1 MRNISYPQ
9 QLSPQGNGKQLQ
21 PQLQLYAPQT
31 EDSEEGGLNIS
42 WLLGAIQR
50 RLPIIISGTVVI
62 ASVSVLLAA
71 IGTPTYV
78 AKFEL
83 LTEPVTAE
91 DKVVSSK
98 EEEKEEKDSQGL
110 DETTLKV
117 LQSPKLMSPITQKLQ
132 LYYPGSSTPQLNIK
146 LLPNTKILEVSYKD
160 PNSEKVQFVLDT
172 VAEAYL
178 KYSLE
183 ERQTDVNMGIQF
195 VESQLPQLQRQV
207 EVLQQR
213 LQGFRQRH
221 GIINSDTQGQ
231 QLSYQLDRIEQKR
244 LEIQTQLS
252 SSIAFHQNL
261 YEKLRLQAD
270 TATAITELSESPHY
284 LKLFNLLQDV
294 ETKIAA
300 KSSRYKEDSP
310 EFQSLLAQQQQLLQ
324 AIGKEERRIVGER
337 LPNGTADIINAA
349 SPGSARLREIQKLT
363 NAAKQVQ
370 SLKAQDYT
378 LSKSENLLRQ
388 QAKQFPI
395 IIRQKDDLERQ
406 LRIASDNLNHFLT
419 KREALRID
427 AAQKQVPW
435 QILTPPSEPQNT
447 APTVQRNLVLGS
459 ALGLLISFGVALL
472 VDKLNNVFYNSEEIK
487 DKTKLLILGEIPSV
501 KFDRNGSLGEKA
513 EVSDFW
519 ESFRSLYTNV
529 SFLDFHG
536 TICSLAIVSAAPEDG
551 KSTVALYLAQTA
563 AAMGKK
569 VLLVD
574 ANLRTPAIHKMLN
587 LSNARGLS
595 NAIAEGLNFQQII
608 QQVRSSSGESEN
620 YENNAGFR
628 DSKVQSKELSKDN
641 LYVLTAGSIPP
652 NPSILLSS
660 PQMQSLAEQ
669 LQQAFDLVIYDTS
682 HLIGFADAN
691 LLARHVD
698 ASILTVNIGK
708 TNCSAFVKAL
718 EQLNFSATPVLGA
731 IASGIQRQPNRL
743 HSLLK
748 PMFGNRL
755 FANSRA

>member
-1 MRNISYPQ
+1 MRNVSYPQ
-9 QLSPQGNGKQLQ
+9 QLPPQGNGKQLQ
-21 PQLQLYAPQT
+21 PQYQFPT
-31 EDSEEGGLNIS
+31 ENNEEGGLNVS
-42 WLLGAIQR
+42 WLLSAIR
-50 RLPIIISGTVVI
+50 RRIWIIIFGTATV
-62 ASVSVLLAA
+62 ASISVLLAA
-71 IGTPTYV
+71 IATPTYV

-98 EEEKEEKDSQGL
+98 GEEEEKDSQGL

-160 PNSEKVQFVLDT
+160 PNFEKVQFVLDT
-172 VAEAYL
+172 VAQAYL

-183 ERQTDVNMGIQF
+183 ERQTDVNLGIQF
-195 VESQLPQLQRQV
+195 VETQLPQLQRQV

-213 LQGFRQRH
+213 LQSFRQRH
-221 GIINSDTQGQ
+221 GIVNSETQGQ

-252 SSIAFHQNL
+252 SSTAFYQNL
-261 YEKLRLQAD
+261 YEKLGLQAN
-270 TATAITELSESPHY
+270 TAEAITELSESPQY

-294 ETKIAA
+294 EAKIATKA
-300 KSSRYKEDSP
+300 SRYKEDSP
-310 EFQSLLAQQQQLLQ
+310 EFQALMAQQQMLLQ
-324 AIGKEERRIVGER
+324 AIRKEERRIVGDL
-337 LPNGTADIINAA
+337 LPNGTIDLIDAA
-349 SPGSARLREIQKLT
+349 SPGSARLREVQKLS
-363 NAAKQVQ
+363 NAAKQIQ
-370 SLKAQDYT
+370 ALKAQDYT
-378 LSKSENLLRQ
+378 LRKSENLLRQ
-388 QAKQFPI
+388 QVQQFPI

-435 QILTPPSEPQNT
+435 QILTPASEPQNT
-447 APTVQRNLVLGS
+447 GPTVQRNLILGT
-459 ALGLLISFGVALL
+459 ALGLLLSFGVALL
-472 VDKLNNVFYNSEEIK
+472 IDKLNNVFYDSEEIK
-487 DKTKLLILGEIPSV
+487 DKTRLLILGEIPHV
-501 KFDRNGSLGEKA
+501 KFDRHGRLAQKA
-513 EVSDFW
+513 DVSDFW

-536 TICSLAIVSAAPEDG
+536 NMNSVAIVSAAPEDG
-551 KSTVALYLAQTA
+551 KTTIALHLAQTA
-563 AAMGKK
+563 AAMGKR

-574 ANLRTPAIHKMLN
+574 ANLRNPAIHKILN
-587 LSNARGLS
+587 LPNAQGLS
-595 NAIAEGLNFQQII
+595 NAIAEGLDFQHVI
-608 QQVRSSSGESEN
+608 QQVRGSSEG
-620 YENNAGFR
+620 YEDNGTFR
-628 DSKVQSKELSKDN
+628 EAAAHNRELLTDK
-641 LYVLTAGSIPP
+641 LFVLTAGSIPP

-708 TNCSAFVKAL
+708 TNCSALTKAL

-743 HSLLK
+743 HFLSK
-748 PMFGNRL
+748 HKYGARL
-755 FANSRA
+755 FAGDRA

>member
-1 MRNISYPQ
+1 MRNVSSSQ
-9 QLSPQGNGKQLQ
+9 QLPPQTYSQQLQ
-21 PQLQLYAPQT
+21 PQPQLYTTQPDDAN
-31 EDSEEGGLNIS
+31 EGGLNVS
-42 WLLGAIQR
+42 WLLGAIR
-50 RLPIIISGTVVI
+50 RRILTILIGTTAV
-62 ASVSVLLAA
+62 AGVSVLLAA
-71 IGTPTYV
+71 TGTPTYV

-98 EEEKEEKDSQGL
+98 DEEKEEKDSPGL

-146 LLPNTKILEVSYKD
+146 LLPNTNILEVSYKD
-160 PNSEKVQFVLDT
+160 PNFEKVQFVLDT

-183 ERQTDVNMGIQF
+183 ERQTDVNLGIQF

-207 EVLQQR
+207 EFLQQR

-221 GIINSDTQGQ
+221 GIVNSDTQGQ
-231 QLSYQLDRIEQKR
+231 HLSYQLDRIEQKR

-252 SSIAFHQNL
+252 SSTAFYNNL
-261 YEKLRLQAD
+261 YEKLRLQPD
-270 TATAITELSESPHY
+270 TAAAITELSESSHY

-324 AIGKEERRIVGER
+324 AVRKEERRILGDR
-337 LPNGTADIINAA
+337 LPNGTTDLIDTA

-363 NAAKQVQ
+363 NAAKQIQ

-378 LSKSENLLRQ
+378 LNKSENLLRQ

-447 APTVQRNLVLGS
+447 APTVQRNLVLGT
-459 ALGLLISFGVALL
+459 ALGLLVSFGVALL

-501 KFDRNGSLGEKA
+501 KFDRNSRLAQKT

-529 SFLDFHG
+529 SFLDFNG
-536 TICSLAIVSAAPEDG
+536 TVRSLAIVSAAPEDG

-563 AAMGKK
+563 AAMGKR

-574 ANLRTPAIHKMLN
+574 ANLRTPTIHKMLN
-587 LSNARGLS
+587 LSNAQGLS
-595 NAIAEGLNFQQII
+595 NAIAEGLNFQYAI
-608 QQVRSSSGESEN
+608 QQVRNSSEEAEDNGAFHEATAHSREI
-620 YENNAGFR
+620 
-628 DSKVQSKELSKDN
+628 SKDN
-641 LYVLTAGSIPP
+641 LFILTAGSIPP

-669 LQQAFDLVIYDTS
+669 LQQTFDLVIYDTS

-698 ASILTVNIGK
+698 ASILTVSMGK
-708 TNCSAFVKAL
+708 TNCSALVKAL

-731 IASGIQRQPNRL
+731 VASGIQRQPNKLSFLSKR
-743 HSLLK
+743 K
-748 PMFGNRL
+748 YGARL
-755 FANSRA
+755 FALDRA

>member
-1 MRNISYPQ
+1 MRNVSSSQ
-9 QLSPQGNGKQLQ
+9 QLPPQTYSQQLQ
-21 PQLQLYAPQT
+21 PQPQLYTTQPDDAN
-31 EDSEEGGLNIS
+31 EGGLNVS
-42 WLLGAIQR
+42 WLLGAIR
-50 RLPIIISGTVVI
+50 RRILTILIGTTAV
-62 ASVSVLLAA
+62 AGVSVLLAA
-71 IGTPTYV
+71 TGTPTYV

-98 EEEKEEKDSQGL
+98 EEEKEEKDSPGL

-146 LLPNTKILEVSYKD
+146 LLPNTNILEVSYKD
-160 PNSEKVQFVLDT
+160 PNFEKVQFVLDT

-183 ERQTDVNMGIQF
+183 ERQTDVNLGIQF

-207 EVLQQR
+207 EFLQQR

-221 GIINSDTQGQ
+221 GIVNSDTQGQ
-231 QLSYQLDRIEQKR
+231 HLSYQLDRIEQKR

-252 SSIAFHQNL
+252 SSTAFYNNL
-261 YEKLRLQAD
+261 YEKLRLQPD
-270 TATAITELSESPHY
+270 TAAAITELSESSHY

-324 AIGKEERRIVGER
+324 AVRKEERRILGDR
-337 LPNGTADIINAA
+337 LPNGTTDLIDTA

-363 NAAKQVQ
+363 NAAKQIQ

-378 LSKSENLLRQ
+378 LNKSENLLRQ

-447 APTVQRNLVLGS
+447 APTVQRNLVLGT
-459 ALGLLISFGVALL
+459 ALGLLVSFGVALL

-501 KFDRNGSLGEKA
+501 KFDRNSRLAQKT

-529 SFLDFHG
+529 SFLDFNG
-536 TICSLAIVSAAPEDG
+536 TVRSLAIVSAAPEDG

-563 AAMGKK
+563 AAMGKR

-574 ANLRTPAIHKMLN
+574 ANLRTPTIHKMLN
-587 LSNARGLS
+587 LSNAQGLS
-595 NAIAEGLNFQQII
+595 NAIAEGLNFQYAI
-608 QQVRSSSGESEN
+608 QQVRNSSEEAEDNGAFHEATAHSREI
-620 YENNAGFR
+620 
-628 DSKVQSKELSKDN
+628 SKDN
-641 LYVLTAGSIPP
+641 LFILTAGSIPP

-669 LQQAFDLVIYDTS
+669 LQQTFDLVIYDTS

-698 ASILTVNIGK
+698 ASILTVSMGK
-708 TNCSAFVKAL
+708 TNCSALVKAL

-731 IASGIQRQPNRL
+731 VASGIQRQPNKLSFLSKR
-743 HSLLK
+743 K
-748 PMFGNRL
+748 YGARL
-755 FANSRA
+755 FALDRA

>member
-1 MRNISYPQ
+1 MRNVSSSQ
-9 QLSPQGNGKQLQ
+9 QLPPQTYSQQLQ
-21 PQLQLYAPQT
+21 PQPQLYTTQPDDT
-31 EDSEEGGLNIS
+31 NEGGLNIS
-42 WLLGAIQR
+42 WLLGAIR
-50 RLPIIISGTVVI
+50 RRILTILIGTTAV

-71 IGTPTYV
+71 TGTPTYV

-98 EEEKEEKDSQGL
+98 DEDKEEKDSPGL

-146 LLPNTKILEVSYKD
+146 LLPNTNILEVSYKD
-160 PNSEKVQFVLDT
+160 PNFEKVQFVLDT

-183 ERQTDVNMGIQF
+183 ERQTDVNLGIQF

-207 EVLQQR
+207 EFLQQR

-221 GIINSDTQGQ
+221 GIVNSDTQGQ
-231 QLSYQLDRIEQKR
+231 HLSYQLDRIEQKR

-252 SSIAFHQNL
+252 SSTAFYNNL
-261 YEKLRLQAD
+261 YEKLRLQPD
-270 TATAITELSESPHY
+270 TAAAITELSESSHY

-324 AIGKEERRIVGER
+324 AVRKEERRILGDR
-337 LPNGTADIINAA
+337 LPNGTTDLIDTA

-363 NAAKQVQ
+363 NAAKQIQ

-378 LSKSENLLRQ
+378 LNKSENLLRQ

-447 APTVQRNLVLGS
+447 APTVQRNLVLGT
-459 ALGLLISFGVALL
+459 ALGLLVSFGVALL

-501 KFDRNGSLGEKA
+501 KFDRNSRLAQKT

-529 SFLDFHG
+529 SFLDFNG
-536 TICSLAIVSAAPEDG
+536 TVRSLAIVSAAPEDG

-563 AAMGKK
+563 AAMGKR

-587 LSNARGLS
+587 LSNAQGLS
-595 NAIAEGLNFQQII
+595 NAIAEGLNFQYAI
-608 QQVRSSSGESEN
+608 QQVRNSSEEAEDNGAFQEATAHSREI
-620 YENNAGFR
+620 
-628 DSKVQSKELSKDN
+628 SKDN
-641 LYVLTAGSIPP
+641 LFILTAGSIPP

-669 LQQAFDLVIYDTS
+669 LQQTFDLVIYDTS

-698 ASILTVNIGK
+698 ASILTVSMGK
-708 TNCSAFVKAL
+708 TNCSALVKAL

-731 IASGIQRQPNRL
+731 VASGIQRQPNKISFLSKR
-743 HSLLK
+743 K
-748 PMFGNRL
+748 YGARL
-755 FANSRA
+755 FALDRA

>member
-1 MRNISYPQ
+1 MRNVSSSQ
-9 QLSPQGNGKQLQ
+9 QLPPQTYSQQLQ
-21 PQLQLYAPQT
+21 PQPQLYTTQPDDT
-31 EDSEEGGLNIS
+31 NEGGLNVS
-42 WLLGAIQR
+42 WLLGAIR
-50 RLPIIISGTVVI
+50 RRILTILIGTTAV
-62 ASVSVLLAA
+62 AGVSVLLAA
-71 IGTPTYV
+71 TGTPTYV

-98 EEEKEEKDSQGL
+98 EEEKEEKDSPGL

-146 LLPNTKILEVSYKD
+146 LLPNTNILEVSYKD
-160 PNSEKVQFVLDT
+160 PNFEKVQFVLDT

-183 ERQTDVNMGIQF
+183 ERQTDVNLGIQF

-207 EVLQQR
+207 EFLQQR

-221 GIINSDTQGQ
+221 GIVNSDTQGQ
-231 QLSYQLDRIEQKR
+231 HLSYQLDRIEQKR

-252 SSIAFHQNL
+252 SSTAFYNNL
-261 YEKLRLQAD
+261 YEKLRLQPD
-270 TATAITELSESPHY
+270 TAAAITELSESSHY

-324 AIGKEERRIVGER
+324 AVRKEERRILGDR
-337 LPNGTADIINAA
+337 LPNGTTDLIDTA

-363 NAAKQVQ
+363 NAAKQIQ

-378 LSKSENLLRQ
+378 LNKSENLLRQ

-447 APTVQRNLVLGS
+447 APTVQRNLVLGT
-459 ALGLLISFGVALL
+459 ALGLLVSFGVALL

-501 KFDRNGSLGEKA
+501 KFDRNNRLAQKT

-529 SFLDFHG
+529 SFLDFNG
-536 TICSLAIVSAAPEDG
+536 TVRSLAIVSAAPEDG

-563 AAMGKK
+563 AAMGKR

-574 ANLRTPAIHKMLN
+574 ANLRTPTIHKMLN
-587 LSNARGLS
+587 LSNAQGLS
-595 NAIAEGLNFQQII
+595 NAIAEGLNFQYAI
-608 QQVRSSSGESEN
+608 QQVRNSSEEAEDNGAFHEATAHSREI
-620 YENNAGFR
+620 
-628 DSKVQSKELSKDN
+628 SKDN
-641 LYVLTAGSIPP
+641 LFILTAGSIPP

-669 LQQAFDLVIYDTS
+669 LQQTFDLVIYDTS

-698 ASILTVNIGK
+698 ASILTVSMGK
-708 TNCSAFVKAL
+708 TNCSALVKAL

-731 IASGIQRQPNRL
+731 VASGIQRQPNKLSFLSKR
-743 HSLLK
+743 K
-748 PMFGNRL
+748 YGARL
-755 FANSRA
+755 FALDRA

>member
-1 MRNISYPQ
+1 MRNVSSSQ
-9 QLSPQGNGKQLQ
+9 QLPPQTYSQQLQ
-21 PQLQLYAPQT
+21 PQPQLYTTQPDDT
-31 EDSEEGGLNIS
+31 NEGGLNVS
-42 WLLGAIQR
+42 WLLGAIR
-50 RLPIIISGTVVI
+50 RRILTILIGTTAI
-62 ASVSVLLAA
+62 AGVSVLLAA
-71 IGTPTYV
+71 TGTPTYV

-98 EEEKEEKDSQGL
+98 DEEKEEKDSPGL

-146 LLPNTKILEVSYKD
+146 LLPNTNILEVSYKD
-160 PNSEKVQFVLDT
+160 PNFEKVQFVLDT

-183 ERQTDVNMGIQF
+183 ERQTDVNLGIQF

-207 EVLQQR
+207 EFLQQR

-221 GIINSDTQGQ
+221 GIVNSDTQGQ
-231 QLSYQLDRIEQKR
+231 HLSYQLDRIEQKR

-252 SSIAFHQNL
+252 SSTAFYNNL
-261 YEKLRLQAD
+261 YEKLRLQPD
-270 TATAITELSESPHY
+270 TAAAITELSESSHY

-324 AIGKEERRIVGER
+324 AVRKEERRILGDR
-337 LPNGTADIINAA
+337 LPNGTTDLIDTA

-363 NAAKQVQ
+363 NAAKQIQ

-378 LSKSENLLRQ
+378 LNKSENLLRQ

-447 APTVQRNLVLGS
+447 APTVQRNLVLGT
-459 ALGLLISFGVALL
+459 ALGLLVSFGVALL

-501 KFDRNGSLGEKA
+501 KFDRNSRLAQKT

-529 SFLDFHG
+529 SFLDFNG
-536 TICSLAIVSAAPEDG
+536 TVRSLAIVSAAPEDG

-563 AAMGKK
+563 AAMGKR

-574 ANLRTPAIHKMLN
+574 ANLRTPTIHKMLN
-587 LSNARGLS
+587 LSNAQGLS
-595 NAIAEGLNFQQII
+595 NAIAEGLNFQYAI
-608 QQVRSSSGESEN
+608 QQVRNSSEEAEDNGAFHEATAHSREI
-620 YENNAGFR
+620 
-628 DSKVQSKELSKDN
+628 SKDN
-641 LYVLTAGSIPP
+641 LFILTAGSIPP

-669 LQQAFDLVIYDTS
+669 LQQTFDLVIYDTS

-698 ASILTVNIGK
+698 ASILTVSMGK
-708 TNCSAFVKAL
+708 TNCSALVKAL

-731 IASGIQRQPNRL
+731 VASGIQRQPNKLSFLSKR
-743 HSLLK
+743 K
-748 PMFGNRL
+748 YGARL
-755 FANSRA
+755 FALDRA

>member
-1 MRNISYPQ
+1 MRNVSSSQ
-9 QLSPQGNGKQLQ
+9 QLPPQTYSQQLQ
-21 PQLQLYAPQT
+21 PQPQLYTTQPDDAN
-31 EDSEEGGLNIS
+31 EGGLNVS
-42 WLLGAIQR
+42 WLLGAIR
-50 RLPIIISGTVVI
+50 RRILTILIGTTAV
-62 ASVSVLLAA
+62 AGVSVLLAA
-71 IGTPTYV
+71 TGTPTYV

-98 EEEKEEKDSQGL
+98 EEEKEEKDSPGL

-146 LLPNTKILEVSYKD
+146 LLPNTNILEVSYKD
-160 PNSEKVQFVLDT
+160 PNFEKVQFVLDT

-183 ERQTDVNMGIQF
+183 ERQTDVNLGIQF

-207 EVLQQR
+207 EFLQQR

-221 GIINSDTQGQ
+221 GIVNSDTQGQ
-231 QLSYQLDRIEQKR
+231 HLSYQLDRIEQKR

-252 SSIAFHQNL
+252 SSTAFYNNL
-261 YEKLRLQAD
+261 YEKLRLQPD
-270 TATAITELSESPHY
+270 TAAAITELSESSHY

-324 AIGKEERRIVGER
+324 AVRKEERRILGDR
-337 LPNGTADIINAA
+337 LSNGTTDLIDTA

-363 NAAKQVQ
+363 NAAKQIQ

-378 LSKSENLLRQ
+378 LNKSENLLRQ

-447 APTVQRNLVLGS
+447 APTVQRNLVLGT
-459 ALGLLISFGVALL
+459 ALGLLVSFGVALL

-501 KFDRNGSLGEKA
+501 KFDRNSRLAQKT

-529 SFLDFHG
+529 SFLDFNG
-536 TICSLAIVSAAPEDG
+536 TVRSLAIVSAAPEDG

-563 AAMGKK
+563 AAMGKR

-574 ANLRTPAIHKMLN
+574 ANLRTPTIHKMLN
-587 LSNARGLS
+587 LSNAQGLS
-595 NAIAEGLNFQQII
+595 NAIAEGLNFQYAI
-608 QQVRSSSGESEN
+608 QQVRNSSEEAEDNGAFHEATAHSREI
-620 YENNAGFR
+620 
-628 DSKVQSKELSKDN
+628 SKDN
-641 LYVLTAGSIPP
+641 LFILTAGSIPP

-669 LQQAFDLVIYDTS
+669 LQQTFDLVIYDTS

-698 ASILTVNIGK
+698 ASILTVSMGK
-708 TNCSAFVKAL
+708 TNCSALVKAL

-731 IASGIQRQPNRL
+731 VASGIQRQPNKLSFLSKR
-743 HSLLK
+743 K
-748 PMFGNRL
+748 YGARL
-755 FANSRA
+755 FALDRA

>member
-1 MRNISYPQ
+1 MRNVSSSQ
-9 QLSPQGNGKQLQ
+9 QLPAQTYSQQLQ
-21 PQLQLYAPQT
+21 PQPQLYTTQSDDT
-31 EDSEEGGLNIS
+31 NEGGLNVS
-42 WLLGAIQR
+42 WLLGAIR
-50 RLPIIISGTVVI
+50 RRILTILIGTTAV

-98 EEEKEEKDSQGL
+98 EEEEEEKDSPGL

-146 LLPNTKILEVSYKD
+146 LLPNTNILEVSYKD
-160 PNSEKVQFVLDT
+160 PNFEKVQFVLDT

-183 ERQTDVNMGIQF
+183 ERQTDVNLGIQF

-207 EVLQQR
+207 EFLQQR
-213 LQGFRQRH
+213 LQSFRQRH
-221 GIINSDTQGQ
+221 GIVNSDTQGQ

-244 LEIQTQLS
+244 LELQTQLS
-252 SSIAFHQNL
+252 SSVAFYNNL

-270 TATAITELSESPHY
+270 TAAAITELSESSHY

-324 AIGKEERRIVGER
+324 AVRKEERRIVGDR
-337 LPNGTADIINAA
+337 LPNETADLIDTA

-363 NAAKQVQ
+363 NAAKQIQ

-447 APTVQRNLVLGS
+447 APSVQRNLVLGT
-459 ALGLLISFGVALL
+459 ALGLLVSFGVALL

-501 KFDRNGSLGEKA
+501 KFERNGKLGQKT

-519 ESFRSLYTNV
+519 EAFRSLYTNV
-529 SFLDFHG
+529 SFLDING
-536 TICSLAIVSAAPEDG
+536 TIRSLAIVSAAPEDG
-551 KSTVALYLAQTA
+551 KSTIALYLAQTA
-563 AAMGKK
+563 AAMGKR

-587 LSNARGLS
+587 LSNSQGLS
-595 NAIAEGLNFQQII
+595 NAIAEGLNFQYAI
-608 QQVRSSSGESEN
+608 QQVRNSSEEAEDHG
-620 YENNAGFR
+620 A
-628 DSKVQSKELSKDN
+628 VQEAIAQSREISKDN
-641 LYVLTAGSIPP
+641 LFILTAGSIPP

-669 LQQAFDLVIYDTS
+669 LEQAFDLVIYDTS

-698 ASILTVNIGK
+698 ASILTVNMGK
-708 TNCSAFVKAL
+708 TNCSALAKAL

-731 IASGIQRQPNRL
+731 VASGIQRQPNKLSFLSKRQY
-743 HSLLK
+743 
-748 PMFGNRL
+748 GARL
-755 FANSRA
+755 FAIDRA

>member
-1 MRNISYPQ
+1 MRHVSYSQ
-9 QLSPQGNGKQLQ
+9 QLPPQGNGQQIQ
-21 PQLQLYAPQT
+21 PQLYATQS
-31 EDSEEGGLNIS
+31 EENEEGGLNIS
-42 WLLGAIQR
+42 WLLGAIR
-50 RLPIIISGTVVI
+50 RRIAIVVFGTTAV
-62 ASVSVLLAA
+62 ASVSVLLALMS
-71 IGTPTYV
+71 TPTYV

-98 EEEKEEKDSQGL
+98 DEDEKEKDSSGL

-132 LYYPGSSTPQLNIK
+132 LYYPGSSAPQLDIK

-160 PNSEKVQFVLDT
+160 PNFEKVQFVLDT

-183 ERQTDVNMGIQF
+183 ERQTDVNLGIQF

-207 EVLQQR
+207 EALQQR

-221 GIINSDTQGQ
+221 GIVNSETQGQ
-231 QLSYQLDRIEQKR
+231 QLSYQLDQIVQKR
-244 LEIQTQLS
+244 LDIQTQLS
-252 SSIAFHQNL
+252 RSTAFYTSL
-261 YEKLRLQAD
+261 YKKLRLQAD
-270 TATAITELSESPHY
+270 TAEAITELSESPQY
-284 LKLFNLLQDV
+284 LKLLNLLQDV

-300 KSSRYKEDSP
+300 KSPQYKESSP
-310 EFQSLLAQQQQLLQ
+310 SFQTLLAQRQQVLQ
-324 AIGKEERRIVGER
+324 AVRKEERRIVGDR
-337 LPNGTADIINAA
+337 LPNVTEDAINIA
-349 SPGSARLREIQKLT
+349 SPGSARLREVQKLT
-363 NAAKQVQ
+363 DAAKQIQ
-370 SLKAQDYT
+370 ALKAQDYT
-378 LSKSENLLRQ
+378 LSKNENLLRQ
-388 QAKQFPI
+388 RAKQFPI

-435 QILTPPSEPQNT
+435 QILTPPNEPQNT
-447 APTVQRNLVLGS
+447 GPTAQRNLVLGT
-459 ALGLLISFGVALL
+459 ALGLLLSSGVALL

-487 DKTKLLILGEIPSV
+487 DKTRLLILGEIPSV
-501 KFDRNGSLGEKA
+501 KFERDGKLGQKD

-519 ESFRSLYTNV
+519 ESFRSLYTNI
-529 SFLDFHG
+529 SFLDFNG
-536 TICSLAIVSAAPEDG
+536 TIRSLAIVSAAPEDG
-551 KSTVALYLAQTA
+551 KSTTALYLAQTA

-587 LSNARGLS
+587 LPNAQGLS
-595 NAIAEGLNFQQII
+595 NSIAEGLNFQHVI
-608 QQVRSSSGESEN
+608 QQVHGRSERSEDNGADEAVAQIGEL
-620 YENNAGFR
+620 AKG
-628 DSKVQSKELSKDN
+628 N
-641 LYVLTAGSIPP
+641 LFILTAGSTPP

-660 PQMQSLAEQ
+660 PQMQSLAEE

-698 ASILTVNIGK
+698 ASVLTVRIGK
-708 TNCSAFVKAL
+708 TNCSALAKAL
-718 EQLNFSATPVLGA
+718 EQLNFSATPVLG
-731 IASGIQRQPNRL
+731 IISSGIQRQPNRL
-743 HSLLK
+743 HLLSK
-748 PMFGNRL
+748 RRYGDRL
-755 FANSRA
+755 FALGRT

>member
-1 MRNISYPQ
+1 MRNVSSSQ
-9 QLSPQGNGKQLQ
+9 QLPPQTYSQQLQ
-21 PQLQLYAPQT
+21 PQPQLYTTQPDDT
-31 EDSEEGGLNIS
+31 NEGGLNVS
-42 WLLGAIQR
+42 WLLGAIR
-50 RLPIIISGTVVI
+50 RRILTILIGTTAV

-71 IGTPTYV
+71 TGTPTYV

-98 EEEKEEKDSQGL
+98 EEEKEEKDSPGL

-146 LLPNTKILEVSYKD
+146 LLPNTNILEVSYKD
-160 PNSEKVQFVLDT
+160 PNFEKVQFVLDT

-183 ERQTDVNMGIQF
+183 ERQTDVNLGIQF

-207 EVLQQR
+207 EFLQQR

-221 GIINSDTQGQ
+221 GIVNSDTQGQ
-231 QLSYQLDRIEQKR
+231 HLSYQLDRIEQKR

-252 SSIAFHQNL
+252 SSTAFYNNL
-261 YEKLRLQAD
+261 YEKLRLQPD
-270 TATAITELSESPHY
+270 TAAAITELSESPHY

-324 AIGKEERRIVGER
+324 AVRKEERRILGDR
-337 LPNGTADIINAA
+337 LPNGTTDLIDTA

-363 NAAKQVQ
+363 NAAKQIQ

-378 LSKSENLLRQ
+378 LNKSENLLRQ

-447 APTVQRNLVLGS
+447 APTVQRNLVLGT
-459 ALGLLISFGVALL
+459 ALGLLVSFGVALL

-501 KFDRNGSLGEKA
+501 KFDRNSRLAQKT

-529 SFLDFHG
+529 SFLDFNG
-536 TICSLAIVSAAPEDG
+536 TVRSLAIVSAAPEDG

-563 AAMGKK
+563 AAMGKR

-574 ANLRTPAIHKMLN
+574 ANLRTPTIHKMLN
-587 LSNARGLS
+587 LSNAQGLS
-595 NAIAEGLNFQQII
+595 NAIAEGLNFQYAI
-608 QQVRSSSGESEN
+608 QQVRNSSEEAEDNGAFHEATAHSREI
-620 YENNAGFR
+620 
-628 DSKVQSKELSKDN
+628 SKDN
-641 LYVLTAGSIPP
+641 LFILTAGSIPP

-669 LQQAFDLVIYDTS
+669 LQQTFDLVIYDTS

-698 ASILTVNIGK
+698 ASILTVSMGK
-708 TNCSAFVKAL
+708 TNCSALVKAL

-731 IASGIQRQPNRL
+731 VASGIQRQPNKLSFLSKR
-743 HSLLK
+743 K
-748 PMFGNRL
+748 YGARL
-755 FANSRA
+755 FALDRA

>member
-1 MRNISYPQ
+1 MRNVSSSQ
-9 QLSPQGNGKQLQ
+9 QLPPQTYSQQLQ
-21 PQLQLYAPQT
+21 PQPQLYTTQPDDT
-31 EDSEEGGLNIS
+31 NEGGLNVS
-42 WLLGAIQR
+42 WLLGAIR
-50 RLPIIISGTVVI
+50 RRILTILIGTTAI

-71 IGTPTYV
+71 TGTPTYV

-98 EEEKEEKDSQGL
+98 EEEKEEKDSPGL

-146 LLPNTKILEVSYKD
+146 LLPNTNILEVSYKD
-160 PNSEKVQFVLDT
+160 PNFEKVQFVLDT

-183 ERQTDVNMGIQF
+183 ERQTDVNLGIQF

-207 EVLQQR
+207 EFLQQR

-221 GIINSDTQGQ
+221 GIVNSDTQGQ
-231 QLSYQLDRIEQKR
+231 HLSYQLDRIEQKR

-252 SSIAFHQNL
+252 SSTAFYNNL
-261 YEKLRLQAD
+261 YEKLRLQPD
-270 TATAITELSESPHY
+270 TAAAITELSESSHY

-324 AIGKEERRIVGER
+324 AVRKEKRRILGDR
-337 LPNGTADIINAA
+337 LPNGTTDLIDTA

-363 NAAKQVQ
+363 NAAKQIQ

-378 LSKSENLLRQ
+378 LNKSENLLRQ

-447 APTVQRNLVLGS
+447 APTVQRNLVLGT
-459 ALGLLISFGVALL
+459 ALGLLVSFGVALL

-501 KFDRNGSLGEKA
+501 KFDRNNRLAQKT

-529 SFLDFHG
+529 SFLDFNG
-536 TICSLAIVSAAPEDG
+536 TVRSLAIVSAAPEDG

-563 AAMGKK
+563 AAMGKR

-574 ANLRTPAIHKMLN
+574 ANLRTPTIHKMLN
-587 LSNARGLS
+587 LSNAQGLS
-595 NAIAEGLNFQQII
+595 NAIAEGLNFQYAI
-608 QQVRSSSGESEN
+608 QQVRNSSEEAEDNGAFHEATAHSREI
-620 YENNAGFR
+620 
-628 DSKVQSKELSKDN
+628 SKDN
-641 LYVLTAGSIPP
+641 LFILTAGSIPP

-669 LQQAFDLVIYDTS
+669 LQQTFDLVIYDTS

-698 ASILTVNIGK
+698 ASILTVSMGK
-708 TNCSAFVKAL
+708 TNCSALVKAL

-731 IASGIQRQPNRL
+731 VASGIQRQPNKLSFLSKR
-743 HSLLK
+743 K
-748 PMFGNRL
+748 YGARL
-755 FANSRA
+755 FALDRA

>member
-1 MRNISYPQ
+1 MRNVSSSQ
-9 QLSPQGNGKQLQ
+9 QLPPQTYSQQLQ
-21 PQLQLYAPQT
+21 PQPQLYTTQPDDT
-31 EDSEEGGLNIS
+31 NEGGLNVS
-42 WLLGAIQR
+42 WLLGAIR
-50 RLPIIISGTVVI
+50 RRILTILIGTTAI
-62 ASVSVLLAA
+62 AGVSVLLAA
-71 IGTPTYV
+71 TGTPTYV

-98 EEEKEEKDSQGL
+98 DEEKEEKDSPGL

-146 LLPNTKILEVSYKD
+146 LLPNTNILEVSYKD
-160 PNSEKVQFVLDT
+160 PNFEKVQFVLDT

-183 ERQTDVNMGIQF
+183 ERQTDVNLGIQF

-207 EVLQQR
+207 EFLQQR

-221 GIINSDTQGQ
+221 GIVNSDTQGQ
-231 QLSYQLDRIEQKR
+231 HLSYQLDRIEQKR

-252 SSIAFHQNL
+252 SSTAFYNNL
-261 YEKLRLQAD
+261 YEKLRLQPD
-270 TATAITELSESPHY
+270 TAAAITELSESSHY

-324 AIGKEERRIVGER
+324 AVRKEERRILGDR
-337 LPNGTADIINAA
+337 LPNGTTDLIDTA

-363 NAAKQVQ
+363 NAAKQIQ

-378 LSKSENLLRQ
+378 LNKSENLLRQ

-447 APTVQRNLVLGS
+447 APTVQRNLVLGT
-459 ALGLLISFGVALL
+459 ALGLLVSFGVALL

-501 KFDRNGSLGEKA
+501 KFDRNNRLAQKT

-529 SFLDFHG
+529 SFLDFNG
-536 TICSLAIVSAAPEDG
+536 TVRSLAIVSAAPEDG

-563 AAMGKK
+563 AAMGKR

-574 ANLRTPAIHKMLN
+574 ANLRTPTIHKMLN
-587 LSNARGLS
+587 LSNAQGLS
-595 NAIAEGLNFQQII
+595 NAIAEGLNFQYAI
-608 QQVRSSSGESEN
+608 QQVRNSSEEAEDNGAFHEATAHSREI
-620 YENNAGFR
+620 
-628 DSKVQSKELSKDN
+628 SKDN
-641 LYVLTAGSIPP
+641 LFILTAGSIPP

-669 LQQAFDLVIYDTS
+669 LQQTFDLVIYDTS

-698 ASILTVNIGK
+698 ASILTVSMGK
-708 TNCSAFVKAL
+708 TNCSALVKAL

-731 IASGIQRQPNRL
+731 VASGIQRQPNKLSFLSKR
-743 HSLLK
+743 K
-748 PMFGNRL
+748 YGARL
-755 FANSRA
+755 FALDRA

>member
-1 MRNISYPQ
+1 
-9 QLSPQGNGKQLQ
+9 
-21 PQLQLYAPQT
+21 
-31 EDSEEGGLNIS
+31 
-42 WLLGAIQR
+42 
-50 RLPIIISGTVVI
+50 
-62 ASVSVLLAA
+62 
-71 IGTPTYV
+71 
-78 AKFEL
+78 
-83 LTEPVTAE
+83 
-91 DKVVSSK
+91 
-98 EEEKEEKDSQGL
+98 
-110 DETTLKV
+110 
-117 LQSPKLMSPITQKLQ
+117 
-132 LYYPGSSTPQLNIK
+132 
-146 LLPNTKILEVSYKD
+146 
-160 PNSEKVQFVLDT
+160 
-172 VAEAYL
+172 
-178 KYSLE
+178 LE
-183 ERQTDVNMGIQF
+183 ERQTDVNLGIQF

-207 EVLQQR
+207 EFLQQR

-221 GIINSDTQGQ
+221 GIVNSDTQGQ
-231 QLSYQLDRIEQKR
+231 HLSYQLDRIEQKR

-252 SSIAFHQNL
+252 SSTAFYNNL
-261 YEKLRLQAD
+261 YEKLRLQPD
-270 TATAITELSESPHY
+270 TAAAITELSESSHY

-324 AIGKEERRIVGER
+324 AVRKEERRILGDR
-337 LPNGTADIINAA
+337 LSNGTTDLIDTA

-363 NAAKQVQ
+363 NAAKQIQ

-378 LSKSENLLRQ
+378 LNKSENLLRQ

-427 AAQKQVPW
+427 AAQKRVPW
-435 QILTPPSEPQNT
+435 QILAPPSEPQNT
-447 APTVQRNLVLGS
+447 APTVQRNLVLGT
-459 ALGLLISFGVALL
+459 ALGLLVSFGVALL

-501 KFDRNGSLGEKA
+501 KFDRNSRLAQKT

-529 SFLDFHG
+529 SFLDFNG
-536 TICSLAIVSAAPEDG
+536 TVRSLAIVSAAPEDG

-563 AAMGKK
+563 AAMGKR

-574 ANLRTPAIHKMLN
+574 ANLRTPTIHKMLN
-587 LSNARGLS
+587 LSNAQGLS
-595 NAIAEGLNFQQII
+595 NAIAEGLNFQYAI
-608 QQVRSSSGESEN
+608 QQVRNSSEEAEDNGAFHEATAHSREI
-620 YENNAGFR
+620 
-628 DSKVQSKELSKDN
+628 SKDN
-641 LYVLTAGSIPP
+641 LFILTAGSIPP

-669 LQQAFDLVIYDTS
+669 LQQTFDLVIYDTS

-698 ASILTVNIGK
+698 ASILTVSMGK
-708 TNCSAFVKAL
+708 TNCSALVKAL

-731 IASGIQRQPNRL
+731 VASGIQRQPNKLSFLSKR
-743 HSLLK
+743 K
-748 PMFGNRL
+748 YGARL
-755 FANSRA
+755 FALDRA

>member
-1 MRNISYPQ
+1 MRNVSYSQ
-9 QLSPQGNGKQLQ
+9 QFPPQGNGKQLQ
-21 PQLQLYAPQT
+21 PQPQFYPNQS
-31 EDSEEGGLNIS
+31 EENEEGGLNIT
-42 WLLGAIQR
+42 WLLGAIR
-50 RLPIIISGTVVI
+50 RRMAIVIFGTTAV
-62 ASVSVLLAA
+62 ASISVLLAV
-71 IGTPTYV
+71 ISTPTYV

-98 EEEKEEKDSQGL
+98 DGEDEEERESKGL

-132 LYYPGSSTPQLNIK
+132 LYYPGSSPPQLDIK

-160 PNSEKVQFVLDT
+160 PNFEKVQFVLDT

-183 ERQTDVNMGIQF
+183 ERQTDVNLGIQF

-221 GIINSDTQGQ
+221 GIVNSETQGQ
-231 QLSYQLDRIEQKR
+231 QLSYQLDQIVQKR
-244 LEIQTQLS
+244 LELQTQLS
-252 SSIAFHQNL
+252 RSTAFYTSL
-261 YEKLRLQAD
+261 YQKLRLQAD
-270 TATAITELSESPHY
+270 TAEAITELSESPQY
-284 LKLFNLLQDV
+284 LKLLDLLQDV

-300 KSSRYKEDSP
+300 QSPRYRETSP
-310 EFQSLLAQQQQLLQ
+310 SFQTLLAQRQQLLQ
-324 AIGKEERRIVGER
+324 ALRKEERRIVGDRWSNDTED
-337 LPNGTADIINAA
+337 AIYIA
-349 SPGSARLREIQKLT
+349 SPGSARLREVQKLID
-363 NAAKQVQ
+363 AAKQIQ
-370 SLKAQDYT
+370 ALKAQEYT
-378 LSKSENLLRQ
+378 LSKTENLLRQ
-388 QAKQFPI
+388 RAQQFPI

-435 QILTPPSEPQNT
+435 QILTPPNEPQNT
-447 APTVQRNLVLGS
+447 GPTAQRNLVLGT
-459 ALGLLISFGVALL
+459 ALGLLLSCGVALL
-472 VDKLNNVFYNSEEIK
+472 IDKLNNVFYNSEEIK
-487 DKTKLLILGEIPSV
+487 DKTKLLILGEIPGV
-501 KFDRNGSLGEKA
+501 KFDRTGKLGQKA

-519 ESFRSLYTNV
+519 EAFRSLYTNI
-529 SFLDFHG
+529 SFLDFNG
-536 TICSLAIVSAAPEDG
+536 TIRSLAIVSAAPEDG
-551 KSTVALYLAQTA
+551 KSTTALYLAQTA

-587 LSNARGLS
+587 LPNAQGLS
-595 NAIAEGLNFQQII
+595 NAIAEGLDFQHVI
-608 QQVRSSSGESEN
+608 QQVHGDSEQS
-620 YENNAGFR
+620 EDHRTVKEAI
-628 DSKVQSKELSKDN
+628 VQSRESAKDN
-641 LYVLTAGSIPP
+641 LFILTAGPTPP

-660 PQMQSLAEQ
+660 PQMQSLADE

-698 ASILTVNIGK
+698 ASVLTVRIGK
-708 TNCSAFVKAL
+708 TNCSALVKAL

-731 IASGIQRQPNRL
+731 ISSGIQRQPNKL
-743 HSLLK
+743 HLLSK
-748 PMFGNRL
+748 RKYGVRL
-755 FANSRA
+755 FAFDRS